1 MIDANI
7 PQLRKQLPVLFEFAE
22 AQAAQIEAG
31 ELRSADELAARTRDF
46 YSVERMMVIEPVARQ
61 PTQTRA
67 LRNMRIHPLSS
78 PHSAGCHEF
87 CTVRNTR
94 SG

>member
-1 MIDANI
+1 MIDANV
-7 PQLRKQLPVLFEFAE
+7 PQLREHLPELFEFAGMR
-22 AQAAQIEAG
+22 AAQIEAG
-31 ELRSADELAARTRDF
+31 EPRIADELAARIRDF
-46 YSVERMMVIEPVARQ
+46 CPAARMAVIETVARQ
-61 PTQTRA
+61 ATQTRA